1 MVFAKVAQNF
11 NVLFLKI
18 TNFCSIVSH
27 DWWFL
32 QNFNVLFANFRN
44 FFYLAFF
51 KGILNSAWL
60 IQSLVTWNFGLSYS
74 VYTYLNSSSLSKKIG
89 VFEPWPRPPKQ
100 QSSNDGFWF
109 LTTLS
114 QTNQKI
120 TLHKYQNFGPQKCRF
135 YSQKYQKC
143 YLSMSDS
150 GFTFQTTSSLH

>member
-114 QTNQKI
+114 ELLRQTNQKI
-120 TLHKYQNFGPQKCRF
+120 TLHKYQNFGPQKSRF
-135 YSQKYQKC
+135 YSQKY
-143 YLSMSDS
+143 
-150 GFTFQTTSSLH
+150 